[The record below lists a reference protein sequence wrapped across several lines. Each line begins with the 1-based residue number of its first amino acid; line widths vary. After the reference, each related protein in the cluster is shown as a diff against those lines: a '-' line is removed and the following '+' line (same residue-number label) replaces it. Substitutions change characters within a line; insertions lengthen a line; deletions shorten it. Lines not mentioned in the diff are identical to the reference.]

1 MRKRFI
7 PFPIRLAIV
16 CAWLG
21 VIAVLESILAAV
33 VAFAETISAGLG
45 NITTVAVMAIAD
57 QKRFKSESRK

>member
-16 CAWLG
+16 CVWLG
-21 VIAVLESILAAV
+21 VIAVLEAILAAV
-33 VAFAETISAGLG
+33 VAFAGTISAGFG

-57 QKRFKSESRK
+57 QKRFKAESRK